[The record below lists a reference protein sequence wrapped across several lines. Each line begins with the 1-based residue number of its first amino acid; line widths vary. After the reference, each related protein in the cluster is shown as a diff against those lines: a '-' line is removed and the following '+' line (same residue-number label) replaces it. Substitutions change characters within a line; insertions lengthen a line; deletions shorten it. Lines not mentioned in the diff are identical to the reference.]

1 MASVSTL
8 AAGVK
13 SVIAVAILAA
23 TMILPSCSS
32 PMDLDVDRTKVY
44 TDGAVHPT
52 RLTLYYYYGDSA
64 YEAIVS
70 DTAFLNTIWIERG
83 TNPYTVTIPGLQ
95 FRLPDTVKGTPV
107 YTPFVREF
115 CFSSASKPCDG
126 AFTMCQSPRS
136 WLSGEYLASGK
147 WLPFDWLAD
156 TQNRQIRL
164 AYFQIPEENLIK
176 GSIQINVADPTY
188 PRYASYRVLL
198 TMEY

>member
-8 AAGVK
+8 AAGGNRLLV
-13 SVIAVAILAA
+13 VAMLLGMALLHA
-23 TMILPSCSS
+23 CSS

-70 DTAFLNTIWIERG
+70 DTSFLNTIWIERS
-83 TNPYTVTIPGLQ
+83 TTPYTVTVPGLQ
-95 FRLPDTVKGTPV
+95 FRLPDTVKGTPL

-115 CFSSASKPCDG
+115 CFSSTSKACDG
-126 AFTMCQSPRS
+126 VFTMCQSPKS
-136 WLSGEYLASGK
+136 WLSGEYLANGK
-147 WLPFDWLAD
+147 WLPFDWMAD
-156 TQNRQIRL
+156 AQNRQIRL
-164 AYFQIPEENLIK
+164 AYFEIPEERLIK
-176 GSIQINVADPTY
+176 GSIQINVADPNY